1 MSNTDKKYYSSIERK
16 ITISL
21 VIGGV
26 LIFFVVGMYF
36 KNFHGSLLDKAEEWG
51 PFGDYIGGT
60 LNPILAALAF
70 YWLTASIRL
79 QIQELRETKVELRKA
94 AEAQEKSE
102 KHQEALARLQEENLK
117 TQNQI
122 LNVQKLTLE
131 SQQQS
136 AYSQQQQIAKQ
147 NFENLF
153 FELIKSKND
162 ALRGIISK
170 ERRRNEIERI
180 EGLSVLE
187 NIQSIF
193 IGSNVHLS
201 FFYDS
206 KISSNIGSYFRV
218 CENILELIFQNKELI
233 NSNLKYI
240 NIFSST
246 LTQVEMKFIFYA
258 GLFNKRLKFLL
269 EELGGIESLDF
280 DYDVRVSRKSDSAK
294 YAFLYHAKAFGN
306 NKLWGD
312 YFEDF
317 KSCNFRALDL
327 IKINEDKKILLDD
340 FSFTFFDEKRELVFG
355 SINYV
360 KSQIGKEIERLSQEI
375 ESENVG
381 SGDLNFQRHFDIDIG
396 KLKNKLDKYKEIE
409 FTNELYVTMKYNLDL
424 EETLKLTENF

>member
-1 MSNTDKKYYSSIERK
+1 MSNTKQEDYSSIEKK
-16 ITISL
+16 IKWSL
-21 VIGGV
+21 RGGGL
-26 LIFFVVGMYF
+26 LILLVFGMYF
-36 KNFHGSLLDKAEEWG
+36 INFNGDLNTDPDKWG
-51 PFGDYIGGT
+51 PFGDFIGGT

-102 KHQEALARLQEENLK
+102 KHQEALAKLQEENLK

-193 IGSNVHLS
+193 IGSDVHLS

-206 KISSNIGSYFRV
+206 KISLNIGSYFRV

-269 EELGGIESLDF
+269 EELGGIEALDF
-280 DYDVRVSRKSDSAK
+280 DYDVRVSRKSDSTN

-306 NKLWGD
+306 NKLWSD

-317 KSCNFRALDL
+317 KNCNFRDLDL
-327 IKINEDKKILLDD
+327 IKINEDKKVLLDD
-340 FSFTFFDEKRELVFG
+340 FTFTFFDEKREFVFG
-355 SINYV
+355 SIDYV
-360 KSQIGKEIERLSQEI
+360 KNQIEKEIKRLSQEI

-396 KLKNKLDKYKEIE
+396 KLKNRLDKYKEIE
-409 FTNELYVTMKYNLDL
+409 FTNELYVVMKYNLDL
-424 EETLKLTENF
+424 EETLKLMENF